1 MATKRQR
8 RARAVAYF
16 VVDVVVVLLFVV
28 AGRDTRGSDFSG
40 TLLEALPFLAGTVLG
55 WAISKAWRTPRAV
68 KWSGVLIWVCTV
80 AVGLPVR
87 ELLGEATD
95 SRFIVITFIA
105 LGMFVLG
112 WRGAAWVLDALFGR
126 AIERPVDEKYR
137 R

>member
-1 MATKRQR
+1 M
-8 RARAVAYF
+8 RAAVYF
-16 VVDVVVVLLFVV
+16 TIDLVVVFLFVV
-28 AGRDTRGSDFSG
+28 AGRDTRGSGFSG

-55 WAISKAWRTPRAV
+55 WIIAKAWRYPRAV
-68 KWSGVLIWVCTV
+68 LWSGVVIWVCTV

-87 ELLGEATD
+87 ELLGDATD

-105 LGMFVLG
+105 LGMFLLG
-112 WRGAAWVLDALFGR
+112 WRGIAWVLDALFGR